1 MAITLK
7 KTNFAKGTL
16 ASDIAIDANSLS
28 LQTGEGAKFP
38 QTGNFR
44 AVLWSASYAAPES
57 DANREIVEATLTS
70 GDTFSITRAQE
81 GTTAKA
87 WSANDNFAL
96 VFTKET
102 LDEIETEINTKA
114 SLTGA
119 ETLTNKRITPRIYS
133 TATTATLSPNVD
145 NYDIFE
151 ITALAGNLTIN
162 DFSGTPTN
170 GQKVIIRIRD
180 NGTSRMLTWST
191 NMFVARATIP
201 SNVTRPNTWSYFVFQ
216 YHSDTSNW
224 EVIEGDGIK
233 NTRIQPRV
241 SSITSASSIT
251 PELFL
256 YDTYKATALAENI
269 TINNPATSS
278 IGDGEQMI
286 VALKDNGTS
295 RTISWGNKY
304 ASGDVTLPT
313 ATTAGKWLYIGLKY
327 NSTADKWHC
336 LAVGNN
342 Y

>member
-16 ASDIAIDANSLS
+16 VSNIAIDANSLS

-70 GDTFSITRAQE
+70 GDTFSITRAKE

-119 ETLTNKRITPRIYS
+119 ETLTNKRINPRIYS
-133 TATTATLSPNVD
+133 TSSASSLTPEIDT
-145 NYDIFE
+145 YDIFE
-151 ITALAGNLTIN
+151 
-162 DFSGTPTN
+162 F
-170 GQKVIIRIRD
+170 
-180 NGTSRMLTWST
+180 
-191 NMFVARATIP
+191 
-201 SNVTRPNTWSYFVFQ
+201 
-216 YHSDTSNW
+216 
-224 EVIEGDGIK
+224 
-233 NTRIQPRV
+233 
-241 SSITSASSIT
+241 
-251 PELFL
+251 
-256 YDTYKATALAENI
+256 TALAENL
-269 TINNPATSS
+269 TINNYSS
-278 IGDGEQMI
+278 STPVNGEMMMFI
-286 VALKDNGTS
+286 IKDNGTS

>member
-16 ASDIAIDANSLS
+16 VSNIAIDANSLS

-133 TATTATLSPNVD
+133 TSSASSLTPEIDT
-145 NYDIFE
+145 YDIFE
-151 ITALAGNLTIN
+151 
-162 DFSGTPTN
+162 F
-170 GQKVIIRIRD
+170 
-180 NGTSRMLTWST
+180 
-191 NMFVARATIP
+191 
-201 SNVTRPNTWSYFVFQ
+201 
-216 YHSDTSNW
+216 
-224 EVIEGDGIK
+224 
-233 NTRIQPRV
+233 
-241 SSITSASSIT
+241 
-251 PELFL
+251 
-256 YDTYKATALAENI
+256 TALAEAL
-269 TINNPATSS
+269 TINNHSTSTPAN
-278 IGDGEQMI
+278 GEMMEFI
-286 VALKDNGTS
+286 FKDNGTA
-295 RTISWGNKY
+295 RGLTWGDKY
-304 ASGDVTLPT
+304 VAGGVALPT
-313 ATTAGKWLYIGLKY
+313 TTVTSKVTRVLVQWH
-327 NSTADKWHC
+327 STNGKWHC
-336 LAVGNN
+336 ITSITEA
-342 Y
+342 